1 MFSLPASN
9 ISTTE
14 LKSLLVSLT
23 EHPHRV
29 NFRYRLI
36 GEMWQSVFMRV
47 LFVTET
53 GVMLRDEIH
62 NRTILLSDLK
72 MIIQFELDSALY
84 NFDPNSHYDV
94 IPCQL
99 YGKHD

>member
-1 MFSLPASN
+1 MAD
-9 ISTTE
+9 
-14 LKSLLVSLT
+14 
-23 EHPHRV
+23 HPHRI

-53 GVMLRDEIH
+53 GVMLRDEIN
-62 NRTILLSDLK
+62 NRTILLSELK
-72 MIIQFELDSALY
+72 MIIQFELDSGLHT
-84 NFDPNSHYDV
+84 FDPNFHYDV

-99 YGKHD
+99 